1 MSNVWY
7 DKVLTRIGRGLLDLN
22 ALTTPKIIAIESG
35 LYTFSQ
41 DHEFLSDVIASSRIA
56 TTAMAS
62 VVFGTVE
69 GWLDAADVVF
79 TTPTAAKEAVALIIY
94 DDTGVEA
101 TSPLLIFVDDA
112 NILPITT
119 ESGKDLEIVW
129 QGTGIVRL

>member
-1 MSNVWY
+1 MRNAWY
-7 DKVLTRIGRGLLDLN
+7 DKALTRVGSGLLDLN
-22 ALTTPKIIAIESG
+22 ALSNPKIIAIESG
-35 LYTFSQ
+35 LYSFSQ
-41 DHEFLSDVIASSRIA
+41 SHEYLSDVIASSRIA

-79 TTPTAAKEAVALIIY
+79 TSPTASKEVVSLIIFE
-94 DDTGVEA
+94 DTGVEA

-119 ESGKDLEIVW
+119 ESGKDLEIAW
-129 QGTGIVRL
+129 QGTGIARL

>member
-1 MSNVWY
+1 MRNAWY
-7 DKVLTRIGRGLLDLN
+7 DKALTRVGSGLLDLN
-22 ALTTPKIIAIESG
+22 ALSNPKIIAIESG
-35 LYTFSQ
+35 LYSFSQ
-41 DHEFLSDVIASSRIA
+41 SHEYLSDVIASSRIA

-79 TTPTAAKEAVALIIY
+79 TSPTAAKEAVSLIIFE
-94 DDTGVEA
+94 DTGVEA

-119 ESGKDLEIVW
+119 ESGKDLEIAW
-129 QGTGIVRL
+129 QGTGIARL

>member
-1 MSNVWY
+1 MSNAWY
-7 DKVLTRIGRGLLDLN
+7 DKALTRVGSGLLDLN
-22 ALTTPKIIAIESG
+22 ALSNPKIIAIESG
-35 LYTFSQ
+35 LYSFSQ
-41 DHEFLSDVIASSRIA
+41 SHEYLSDVIASSRIA

-79 TTPTAAKEAVALIIY
+79 TSPTAAKEAVSLIIFE
-94 DDTGVEA
+94 DTGVEA

-119 ESGKDLEIVW
+119 ESGKDLEIAW
-129 QGTGIVRL
+129 QGTGIARL

>member
-1 MSNVWY
+1 MSNAWY
-7 DKVLTRIGRGLLDLN
+7 DKALTRVGSGLLDLN
-22 ALTTPKIIAIESG
+22 ALSNPKIIAIESG
-35 LYTFSQ
+35 LYSFSQ
-41 DHEFLSDVIASSRIA
+41 SHEYLSDVIASSRIA

-79 TTPTAAKEAVALIIY
+79 TSPTASKEVVSLIIFE
-94 DDTGVEA
+94 DTGVEA

-119 ESGKDLEIVW
+119 ESGKDLEIAW
-129 QGTGIVRL
+129 QGTGIARL

>member
-1 MSNVWY
+1 MRNAWY
-7 DKVLTRIGRGLLDLN
+7 DKALTRVGSGLLDLN
-22 ALTTPKIIAIESG
+22 ALSNPKIIAIESG
-35 LYTFSQ
+35 LYSFSQ
-41 DHEFLSDVIASSRIA
+41 SHEYLSDVIASSRIA

-79 TTPTAAKEAVALIIY
+79 TSPTAAKEVVSLIIFE
-94 DDTGVEA
+94 DTGVEA

-119 ESGKDLEIVW
+119 ESGKDLEIAW
-129 QGTGIVRL
+129 QGTGIARL